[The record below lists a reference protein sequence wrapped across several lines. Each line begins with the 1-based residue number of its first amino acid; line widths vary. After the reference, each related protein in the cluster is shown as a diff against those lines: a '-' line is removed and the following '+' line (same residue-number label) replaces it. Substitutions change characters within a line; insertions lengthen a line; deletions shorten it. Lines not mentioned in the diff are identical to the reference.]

1 VIYLFIYSAPM
12 GGDEGI
18 FIKGAHPEQPK
29 HNPDLHNVGKTEPD
43 SGLMEVKQHN
53 ARTSGIA

>member
-1 VIYLFIYSAPM
+1 M

-53 ARTSGIA
+53 AHTSGIA